1 MKCKVT
7 FHPALVETV
16 KAVVAELGKERVNL
30 QAVME
35 PETFER
41 VREIIEAQA
50 IEKRAAY
57 YGTICEAVCAGED
70 FSHVQS
76 LRDIADIYARFIVR
90 RALGE

>member
-7 FHPALVETV
+7 FHPAFVEAV
-16 KAVVAELGKERVNL
+16 KAVEELGKERVNL
-30 QAVME
+30 QAVLE

-50 IEKRAAY
+50 VEKRAAY

-70 FSHVQS
+70 FSHVES

-90 RALGE
+90 RALEE